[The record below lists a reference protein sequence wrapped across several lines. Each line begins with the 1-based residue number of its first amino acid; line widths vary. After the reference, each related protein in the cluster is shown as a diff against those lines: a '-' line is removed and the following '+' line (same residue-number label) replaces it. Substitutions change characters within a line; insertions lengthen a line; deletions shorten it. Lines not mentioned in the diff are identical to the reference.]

1 MAVTGS
7 GVWWSKA
14 ACLRKHICSESR
26 MRSQSWLCKG
36 LEKEFSAQGKYQ
48 VQRPWGGSNKAGV
61 SGKQQENQ
69 CWVSMV
75 GNMECAG

>member
-1 MAVTGS
+1 
-7 GVWWSKA
+7 
-14 ACLRKHICSESR
+14 

-48 VQRPWGGSNKAGV
+48 VQRPWGGSNEAGM

-69 CWVSMV
+69 CRVSMV
-75 GNMECAG
+75 GNTECAE